1 MANRKVKQAVF
12 LDRDGTVTRQVG
24 YVNHPSRIRL
34 YPFAARAIRRLN
46 ERTIPVVLVTNQS
59 GVARGLFP
67 ESVLIESH
75 ERLESLLARDGAK
88 LDGIYFCPHH
98 PTAGENPRV
107 CRCRKPGTGMLRR
120 ASRELA
126 LDPSRSFVVGD
137 SPSDILM
144 GYRAGAKSIL
154 TLTGYGRGEM
164 EHRRHLW
171 KAEPD
176 AIVRNLEAAVE
187 WILNDMDINQ

>member
-1 MANRKVKQAVF
+1 MGRQKMRRAVF
-12 LDRDGTVTRQVG
+12 LDRDGTVNRQVG

-34 YPFAARAIRRLN
+34 YPYTTRAIRRLN
-46 ERTIPVVLVTNQS
+46 ERGIPVVLVTNQS

-67 ESVLIESH
+67 ESVLQQSH
-75 ERLESLLARDGAK
+75 ERLVSLLARGGAK
-88 LDGIYFCPHH
+88 LDGIYYCPHH
-98 PTAGENPRV
+98 PTAGANPRA

-120 ASRELA
+120 ASRELD
-126 LDPSRSFVVGD
+126 LDSSRSFVVGD

-144 GYRAGAKSIL
+144 GDRAGAKTIL

-164 EHRRHLW
+164 ENRRHLW

-176 AIVRNLEAAVE
+176 AIVRNLEKAVD
-187 WILNDMDINQ
+187 WILNDMDRNK